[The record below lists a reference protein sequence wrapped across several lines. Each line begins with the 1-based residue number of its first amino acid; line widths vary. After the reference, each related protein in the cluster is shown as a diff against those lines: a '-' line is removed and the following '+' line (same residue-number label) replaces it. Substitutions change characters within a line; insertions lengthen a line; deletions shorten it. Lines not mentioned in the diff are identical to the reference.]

1 MSKFRTPRITAGVQN
16 KLYCL
21 CSLGTVSHSYQFWK
35 FVGKLPKSQFPDVS
49 QGLSLQQ
56 AFPKI
61 AFSQIAV
68 SCLRQLTVLT
78 FLCTSSIMDWSFQPL
93 FFPASSP
100 EMGSGWGVRRHL
112 VGPYCM
118 AHGTLITVLWQPEW
132 ERSLREM
139 HVYVRLSPFSVHLKH
154 HNGCTVVSQ
163 LLAVPQYKINFFKKR
178 HLWESAPGKRVD
190 EGQKGWWEVK
200 GKAWTL
206 KVGPG

>member
-1 MSKFRTPRITAGVQN
+1 MSKFRTPRIKAGVQN

-78 FLCTSSIMDWSFQPL
+78 FLCTSSIMDWSSSLSSFLPHPL
-93 FFPASSP
+93 K
-100 EMGSGWGVRRHL
+100 WGVGGGL
-112 VGPYCM
+112 GGTWWGPTVWHMELWSLFCGSLNGRGVYGRCTCM
-118 AHGTLITVLWQPEW
+118 YGWVPSLFTWSITMAVL
-132 ERSLREM
+132 L
-139 HVYVRLSPFSVHLKH
+139 Y
-154 HNGCTVVSQ
+154 HNYWLYLNT
-163 LLAVPQYKINFFKKR
+163 K
-178 HLWESAPGKRVD
+178 
-190 EGQKGWWEVK
+190 
-200 GKAWTL
+200 
-206 KVGPG
+206 